1 MFTFIP
7 ERVDK
12 LEETADCSPSKRKK
26 TSKERVDKLE
36 ETADCSPS
44 KRKKTSK
51 DMQHI
56 QTRQNA
62 NQIIAL
68 QRRNIGD
75 LSSVPLYLK
84 SPALELSIDVPDM
97 LLIHHITS
105 IKSDRLWLGGISYK
119 KEDILKQV
127 DSSGN
132 VIETINDA
140 DISLGNFA
148 MTQKGELLYLEK
160 GCNKVQKKTPKGTT
174 TIITTSKDE
183 NIRALFSSQITGDLL
198 VGVHKFQTKAGKL
211 TRYDKTG
218 AKIQDIEVDNHGKT
232 LYSYPVYIA
241 ENRNGDIVTVDSTTN
256 KVVLVDKLG
265 GYRDYY
271 KGQSPKKREFN
282 PHGVCTDVHGHIMVV
297 DYSSGSIHLLDQ
309 DLHFLTL
316 LMTKEQHNLKSASA
330 LFVDEKHHLYVGSE
344 NGRINVYK
352 YLKDM

>member
-1 MFTFIP
+1 M
-7 ERVDK
+7 
-12 LEETADCSPSKRKK
+12 
-26 TSKERVDKLE
+26 
-36 ETADCSPS
+36 
-44 KRKKTSK
+44 
-51 DMQHI
+51 
-56 QTRQNA
+56 
-62 NQIIAL
+62 
-68 QRRNIGD
+68 
-75 LSSVPLYLK
+75 PLYLK

-140 DISLGNFA
+140 DIFWGNFA

-160 GCNKVQKKTPKGTT
+160 GRNKVQKKTPKGTT

-183 NIRALFSSQITGDLL
+183 NIIALFSSQITGDLL
-198 VGVHKFQTKAGKL
+198 VGVHKFPTKAGKL

-218 AKIQDIEVDNHGKT
+218 AKIQDIEADNHGKT

-241 ENRNGDIVTVDSTTN
+241 ENRNGDIVIVDSTTN